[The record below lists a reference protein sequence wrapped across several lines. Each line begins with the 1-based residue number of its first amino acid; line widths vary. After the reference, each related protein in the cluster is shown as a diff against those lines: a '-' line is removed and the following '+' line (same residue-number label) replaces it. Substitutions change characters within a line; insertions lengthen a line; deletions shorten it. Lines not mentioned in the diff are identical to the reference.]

1 MNKKIVIAGFFIA
14 ILFMS
19 QFSAA
24 IPIDRT
30 YGKKNLNL
38 LNDYSIALSGV
49 QYQRL
54 MDSVDNISDVTL
66 RNELQS
72 ILDSSLTYVDQINS
86 SVLHELLVILSD
98 YYPTNTNEIYDF
110 LDLIEAILEIIISH
124 IKELPVLI
132 VQALLYDVIMIAQ
145 QIEEIVNDVIGII
158 NFETLGDLF
167 SGISSLFGD
176 FNTLIYHVRQ
186 LPKNMD
192 DLKIYVEDKI
202 RSVIS
207 AVLEDIVEET
217 SDVVWEFTEPRLG
230 YISKF
235 GVEIY
240 NTYLVSEEFIE
251 HLTFKLEH
259 FKIIFIDLPKAY
271 ISFKNANEQDRI
283 PTLINF
289 SVAIGN
295 ALGSARVLFRDL
307 TDNETEILNDI
318 TELMGHLDYL
328 NSYYQSEPWKLPITI
343 QGNVVNTSGQEV
355 VISFIDPSQ
364 SDQEI
369 ITGENASFI
378 LYYNTSNLERQFGLH
393 TFTIIASCGDKT
405 LEFNRSAFS
414 DAFIEMKIDFN
425 EEDRVHQSF
434 GRDTYDIHFLE
445 NLKNIF
451 FRFFLIYNF

>member
-1 MNKKIVIAGFFIA
+1 M
-14 ILFMS
+14 
-19 QFSAA
+19 
-24 IPIDRT
+24 
-30 YGKKNLNL
+30 
-38 LNDYSIALSGV
+38 
-49 QYQRL
+49 
-54 MDSVDNISDVTL
+54 
-66 RNELQS
+66 
-72 ILDSSLTYVDQINS
+72 
-86 SVLHELLVILSD
+86 
-98 YYPTNTNEIYDF
+98 
-110 LDLIEAILEIIISH
+110 
-124 IKELPVLI
+124 
-132 VQALLYDVIMIAQ
+132 
-145 QIEEIVNDVIGII
+145 
-158 NFETLGDLF
+158 
-167 SGISSLFGD
+167 
-176 FNTLIYHVRQ
+176 
-186 LPKNMD
+186 
-192 DLKIYVEDKI
+192 
-202 RSVIS
+202 
-207 AVLEDIVEET
+207 
-217 SDVVWEFTEPRLG
+217 
-230 YISKF
+230 
-235 GVEIY
+235 
-240 NTYLVSEEFIE
+240 
-251 HLTFKLEH
+251 
-259 FKIIFIDLPKAY
+259 
-271 ISFKNANEQDRI
+271 
-283 PTLINF
+283 INF